1 MESKSGVPVET
12 EMTSVRIY
20 GNGIGSSIGI
30 VLGQMCNYIP

>member
-20 GNGIGSSIGI
+20 GNGIGSSIG
-30 VLGQMCNYIP
+30 LGQMCNYIP